1 MEKGP
6 ELGGDEEKE
15 RLGSGGFGTVFRG
28 SAYIY
33 NERKEIALKITKNS
47 DDPTFQREIEMFEKL
62 KSDPHPFILQ
72 FFGMVTIGKD
82 E

>member
-1 MEKGP
+1 MEKGAN
-6 ELGGDEEKE
+6 
-15 RLGSGGFGTVFRG
+15 LGSGGFGTVFSG